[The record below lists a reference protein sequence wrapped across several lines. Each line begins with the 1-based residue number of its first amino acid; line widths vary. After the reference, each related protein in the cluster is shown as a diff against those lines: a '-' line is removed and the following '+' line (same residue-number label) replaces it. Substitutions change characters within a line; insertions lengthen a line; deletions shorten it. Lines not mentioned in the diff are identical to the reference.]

1 MTPLEREIVAFPL
14 VPQSSQRASAKRKK
28 LFHDA
33 LAKAAAQSSATA
45 DQEQHSAQQSTG
57 SRVDDEDA
65 DAHGGVASDKHHHP
79 PRPSPPDFASIS
91 NGEQYLRWLHML
103 QSLDF
108 YDNQIVHIERRPPRA
123 AQLREIAD
131 LHLPDRVQAA
141 LAKCNVRQLY
151 SHQFAAME
159 ALFKGENVVLSTSTA
174 SGKSLAYNV
183 PMLTALLEEPE
194 STFLYMFPTK
204 VRVANVLCMA
214 VTTKRR
220 LGNDLFLY
228 GCVIM

>member
-28 LFHDA
+28 LFQDS
-33 LAKAAAQSSATA
+33 LAKAAAQSTVTA
-45 DQEQHSAQQSTG
+45 DQDQHSAQQSTG
-57 SRVDDEDA
+57 SRVDDNSGA
-65 DAHGGVASDKHHHP
+65 PTRVASDKHHP

-141 LAKCNVRQLY
+141 LAKCNIRQLY

-159 ALFKGENVVLSTSTA
+159 ALLKGENVVLSTSTA

-204 VRVANVLCMA
+204 VRVVNVVCMN
-214 VTTKRR
+214 VTTKHR

-228 GCVIM
+228 GCVIL